1 MPPEWVAYCH
11 MCALAHTLWETGDTW
26 QCQRCT
32 FRIPLAH
39 LWWWCPVPEETR
51 TTVQEDA
58 TLTQERMF

>member
-1 MPPEWVAYCH
+1 MKPEWVAYCH
-11 MCALAHTLWETGDTW
+11 FCALAHTLWSQGDTW

-39 LWWWCPVPEETR
+39 LWWWCDLAEER
-51 TTVQEDA
+51 TIVQELA